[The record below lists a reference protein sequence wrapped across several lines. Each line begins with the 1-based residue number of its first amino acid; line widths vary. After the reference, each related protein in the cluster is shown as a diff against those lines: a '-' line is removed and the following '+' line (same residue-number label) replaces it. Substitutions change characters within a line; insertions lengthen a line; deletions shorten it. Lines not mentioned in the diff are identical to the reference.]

1 MMEPSLLDYLILNR
15 YILEKLEVEETLYNR
30 LKTH

>member
-1 MMEPSLLDYLILNR
+1 MMKPSLLDDLMLNR
-15 YILEKLEVEETLYNR
+15 YILEKLEVEETLYNC